1 MKLKH
6 KNLLGL
12 KDYAREEIEFILE
25 QAQTFKEI
33 NYRPIKKVPALRG
46 KTVVNL
52 FFEPSTRTKTSF
64 EIAGKRLSADVVNF
78 SASQSSLT
86 KGETLGDTARN
97 IEAMKP
103 DLLVL
108 RSSSAGVP
116 EMLARLIST
125 PVINAGDGFHEHPTQ
140 ALLDLFTVR
149 EKKGKIEG
157 LKIAIVGD
165 IRHSRVARSN
175 IYGFSKLGAEVVVVG
190 PPTMIPPGI
199 EKLGCKVSYDL
210 DQVIPEMDV
219 IMMLRIQLER
229 GSARFFPSLREYSRL
244 YGLNEKRLSQ
254 AKKDVLIMHPGPV
267 NRGVELSPEVA
278 DGPYSVILE
287 QVENGVAVRMALL
300 YLFCGGVDE
309 ALT

>member
-149 EKKGKIEG
+149 EKKGEIEG

-244 YGLNEKRLSQ
+244 YGLNEKRLSR